1 MEQIKKFLKF
11 VQENKLYP
19 DVKLISGSPTATEIV
34 INGRKI
40 LVFCS
45 NDYLGL
51 ANSALLKKAAHEAI
65 DKYGVGSGGSR
76 LISGNTDIQVEL
88 ERAIAEFKGGESA
101 ITFSTGYMANTGA
114 IPAIMD
120 VVGNIKKLG
129 NKIIALPS
137 LKKNII
143 LSDELNHASIIDGC
157 RLTHSK
163 IVVYKHK
170 NVKDLENKLKKYKSR
185 RKLIVTDGV
194 FSMDGDIAPLPE
206 IVSLAKK
213 YNAIT
218 MVDDAHAS
226 GVLGRNGRGT
236 TEYFGLKESDV
247 NIIMGTFTKAF
258 GGVGGFIVGS
268 KDLTDFL
275 RITARSY
282 IFSAPIPPTIS
293 ASLIAA
299 IKEARNNT
307 KLRENLWSNVNYL
320 KNNLKKM
327 GFDTLSSETQIIPVL
342 IGEEA
347 KAIEFSELLFEAG
360 ILAPCVRWPAV
371 PWGKARLRLTIKATH
386 TREQIDKLLENIE
399 KIGRKLRIV
408 N

>member
-76 LISGNTDIQVEL
+76 LISGNTDIQIEL
-88 ERAIAEFKGGESA
+88 EKTIAEFKGGESA

-120 VVGNIKKLG
+120 VIGNIKKLG
-129 NKIIALPS
+129 NKIIAIPL

-143 LSDELNHASIIDGC
+143 LSDELNHASLIDGC
-157 RLTHSK
+157 RLTHAE

-194 FSMDGDIAPLPE
+194 FSMDGDIAPLPD
-206 IVSLAKK
+206 IVRLAKK

-226 GVLGRNGRGT
+226 GVLGKNGRGT
-236 TEYFGLKESDV
+236 TEYFGLKESDID
-247 NIIMGTFTKAF
+247 IIMGTFTKAF

-282 IFSAPIPPTIS
+282 IFSAPIPPVIS
-293 ASLIAA
+293 ASLIMA
-299 IKEARNNT
+299 IKETRNNT
-307 KLRENLWSNVNYL
+307 KLRENLWSNATYL

-347 KAIEFSELLFEAG
+347 KAIQFSGLLFEVG

-371 PWGKARLRLTIKATH
+371 PWGKARLRLTVKATH

-399 KIGRKLRIV
+399 EIGKRIEV
-408 N
+408 LK